1 MPDFSTIA
9 DGGGKPFW
17 IKVGEEMANQIRVQ
31 TKAGKDVKGR
41 KFKGY
46 TTAYKA
52 AKKARKF
59 ERQSSVSDRP
69 DLTLTDDMLQDLQ
82 VVKATQNGVTI
93 GFPSEAGKVHG
104 NADHGRHLSTAR
116 TPIPA
121 KAAKELKQRLDVKI
135 KSNLNKVSGRTR
147 VRIGK

>member
-1 MPDFSTIA
+1 MPDFSKIPRT
-9 DGGGKPFW
+9 GETFW
-17 IKVGEEMANQIRVQ
+17 TNVGEEMANLIRVQ

-46 TTAYKA
+46 TTDYKA

-59 ERQSSVSDRP
+59 ARQSSVSTRP

-82 VVKATQNGVTI
+82 VVDATRNGVTI

-104 NADHGRHLSTAR
+104 NADHGR
-116 TPIPA
+116 
-121 KAAKELKQRLDVKI
+121 QRQ
-135 KSNLNKVSGRTR
+135 R
-147 VRIGK
+147 